1 MSSSPAEQPTDGR
14 LSPRLGPDH
23 GDVPPVARRL
33 VVGISGASGA
43 ILGIRLLE
51 VLRASEVETHLIVS
65 PAGAQT
71 ITSET
76 GWTVKQVE
84 ALAHVVHPHRNVG
97 ATIASGS
104 FKTMGMVIAPCSV
117 KTISGIAYGM
127 TDDLISRAA
136 DVNLKEGRPVVA
148 VFREAPLHVGHLR
161 ALTQFAEAGGIVFPP
176 VPAFYARPKSV
187 DDIVD
192 QIVGRVLDRIGVDN
206 ALVRRWQ
213 GIREEVAGRDT

>member
-1 MSSSPAEQPTDGR
+1 MSGSPVDDNQPQ
-14 LSPRLGPDH
+14 
-23 GDVPPVARRL
+23 RL
-33 VVGISGASGA
+33 VIGISGASGA

-51 VLRASEVETHLIVS
+51 VLQPSGIETHLVIS

-71 ITSET
+71 IVSET

-84 ALAHVVHPHRNVG
+84 ALAAVTHPHRDIG

-104 FKTMGMVIAPCSV
+104 FKTSGMVIAPCSV
-117 KTISGIAYGM
+117 KTLSSIAYGI

-148 VFREAPLHVGHLR
+148 LFREAPLHVGHLR
-161 ALTQFAEAGGIVFPP
+161 ALTQFAEIGGIVFPP
-176 VPAFYARPKSV
+176 VPAFYARPDSLDEV
-187 DDIVD
+187 VT
-192 QIVGRVLDRIGVDN
+192 QIIGRVLDRIGVEN

-213 GIREEVAGRDT
+213 GIRTEVGARGK